1 MNTFDTEYADHTVHG
16 NPVAWPQPKNFLVRP
31 SPKTLI
37 EHSCHHSLT
46 DVPTPLD
53 PSILACYERG
63 IKELAAATLDE
74 VKAEE
79 EMKKLEVEL
88 IQAEESLAKNKWS
101 KVNEKI
107 AYTERLKKELNLA
120 KGKQTLAS
128 ERITAN
134 EKRYALVNSI
144 VGDHEKILEIYNRYI
159 KTRAEY
165 YGLIV

>member
-1 MNTFDTEYADHTVHG
+1 MDTFNTDHTVYTG
-16 NPVAWPQPKNFLVRP
+16 WPQPKNFIARP
-31 SPKTLI
+31 SAKTLI
-37 EHSCHHSLT
+37 EHSCHHSLA

-53 PSILACYERG
+53 PSVLACHARG
-63 IKELAAATLDE
+63 IEDLAAARSDE
-74 VKAEE
+74 ATAEE
-79 EMKKLEVEL
+79 EVKKVEAEL
-88 IQAEESLAKNKWS
+88 IKADESLAKNKWS

-107 AYTERLKKELNLA
+107 AYVERLKKELQVA
-120 KGKQTLAS
+120 KGKQMAAS

-144 VGDHEKILEIYNRYI
+144 VADHDKILEIYNRYI